1 MGSPGLPL
9 IAPVCLM
16 KLQKLTKHNLCRN
29 MAATDEVVVYGKK
42 MEKPNESIPVLQRSV
57 KAQVHSLESKGRHHR
72 IISTENSRHVFDDK
86 EEIVVRGINS
96 IPTGRSRSVNPPLPK
111 TIGDRKHCSKNGKP
125 IFGPQMSMA
134 FQAQNGLEDDFASR
148 VNISSKDITATVG
161 KKQNT
166 SDPPPMPEKIKIH
179 LKSNERIPTSA
190 KKTSKGKKKIEK
202 SHTSKSKQ
210 RRPDQPLPELPSLN
224 ESSSQSINHP
234 YEVVPSDVVHH
245 QVSSLTETTREQYKR
260 SRSLGPVVE
269 AAQKELLASAVA
281 FLESTPQSKIP
292 PIPTN
297 NEELTNAL
305 SSSSKAKPSKNNF
318 YYQNNFDKENDKLST
333 GFSGYNKQ
341 MGAYRAKEGCSL
353 ESSRGRSRIKSNVE
367 RSVSTTGASNKKTIK
382 IDKNDTCSTRNQAT
396 PDTNI
401 GGRGSFLLQ
410 SRMPA
415 RQKSMIDL
423 RDASWPDQALPPHL
437 HYHHQLQVHS
447 LFSLQSSRNGKEVG

>member
-1 MGSPGLPL
+1 
-9 IAPVCLM
+9 
-16 KLQKLTKHNLCRN
+16 
-29 MAATDEVVVYGKK
+29 MAAKDEVVVYGKK

-86 EEIVVRGINS
+86 EEIVVRG
-96 IPTGRSRSVNPPLPK
+96 TGRSRSVNPPLPR
-111 TIGDRKHCSKNGKP
+111 TIRDRQHGSKNSKP

-134 FQAQNGLEDDFASR
+134 FQAQNGLEDDFAAR
-148 VNISSKDITATVG
+148 VNISSKDISAAAG

-166 SDPPPMPEKIKIH
+166 SNPPPMPEKIKIH

-190 KKTSKGKKKIEK
+190 KKPSKGKKKIEK
-202 SHTSKSKQ
+202 SNTSKSKQ

-281 FLESTPQSKIP
+281 FLESPPQSKIC
-292 PIPTN
+292 PIQTN

-318 YYQNNFDKENDKLST
+318 Y
-333 GFSGYNKQ
+333 
-341 MGAYRAKEGCSL
+341 
-353 ESSRGRSRIKSNVE
+353 
-367 RSVSTTGASNKKTIK
+367 
-382 IDKNDTCSTRNQAT
+382 
-396 PDTNI
+396 
-401 GGRGSFLLQ
+401 
-410 SRMPA
+410 
-415 RQKSMIDL
+415 
-423 RDASWPDQALPPHL
+423 
-437 HYHHQLQVHS
+437 
-447 LFSLQSSRNGKEVG
+447 